1 MHAIEFEAQT
11 HDGIVQIPPQYQAW
25 QNKTVHVILLEVA
38 SVPDRLRHFHRPWQ
52 SSEEKQAL
60 VQTPQ
65 FTAAALKTRN
75 YRFDREQANER

>member
-11 HDGIVQIPPQYQAW
+11 HDGVVQIPSQYKAW
-25 QNKTVHVILLEVA
+25 QNKTVHVILLE
-38 SVPDRLRHFHRPWQ
+38 
-52 SSEEKQAL
+52 SEEKHAL
-60 VQTPQ
+60 AKTPQ

>member
-11 HDGIVQIPPQYQAW
+11 HDGVVQIPPQFQDW
-25 QNKTVHVILLEVA
+25 QNKTVHVILLET
-38 SVPDRLRHFHRPWQ
+38 
-52 SSEEKQAL
+52 EENLTLIKK
-60 VQTPQ
+60 PQ

>member
-25 QNKTVHVILLEVA
+25 QNKTVHVILLETA
-38 SVPDRLRHFHRPWQ
+38 
-52 SSEEKQAL
+52 EKHAL
-60 VQTPQ
+60 TKTPQ

>member
-25 QNKTVHVILLEVA
+25 QNKTVHVILLE
-38 SVPDRLRHFHRPWQ
+38 P
-52 SSEEKQAL
+52 EEKHAL